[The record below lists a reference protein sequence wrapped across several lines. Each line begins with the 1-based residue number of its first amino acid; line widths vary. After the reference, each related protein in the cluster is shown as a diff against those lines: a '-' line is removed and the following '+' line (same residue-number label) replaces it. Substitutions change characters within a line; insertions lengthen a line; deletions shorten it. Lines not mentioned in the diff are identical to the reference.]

1 MQAGLA
7 SGHTA
12 LKILDMSKVVYT
24 AATSDASKG
33 KGERQSHFVI
43 PTKTKCYPQGK
54 SKEAPVSSFPFEF
67 ELPSTADNST
77 DLLPPTFRGVH
88 PVMEGIIKY
97 IIKVT
102 VVKFGLWPRETF
114 STVIHYLPKYYLRD
128 EALLWP
134 AISLMDAKRFGLEC
148 NNKWRT
154 SKAHLLYDPEE
165 SSRLQNPGMSTSKNA
180 PLPELSVSIPSTAQ
194 AVANYCFPVNVTL
207 RLPNH
212 TEEYIEELLTDST
225 RFSIAMMKS
234 ITMTVNGQKSS
245 QIINL
250 ARANKQQ
257 VERELVSSTT
267 ERIVRGWFRAGTNE
281 GEASWKIG
289 DLVETK
295 YFIRVTVHLE
305 PKQPPIFKHDEPIQM
320 FTHSKEQFASPF
332 EIQDAPA
339 PNLLLASSLGNTRQ
353 RF

>member
-1 MQAGLA
+1 
-7 SGHTA
+7 
-12 LKILDMSKVVYT
+12 
-24 AATSDASKG
+24 
-33 KGERQSHFVI
+33 
-43 PTKTKCYPQGK
+43 
-54 SKEAPVSSFPFEF
+54 
-67 ELPSTADNST
+67 
-77 DLLPPTFRGVH
+77 
-88 PVMEGIIKY
+88 
-97 IIKVT
+97 
-102 VVKFGLWPRETF
+102 
-114 STVIHYLPKYYLRD
+114 
-128 EALLWP
+128 
-134 AISLMDAKRFGLEC
+134 MDAKRFGLEC

-165 SSRLQNPGMSTSKNA
+165 SSRLQNPGTSTSKNA

-207 RLPNH
+207 CLPNH
-212 TEEYIEELLTDST
+212 TEEYIEELLTDPT
-225 RFSIAMMKS
+225 RFSVAMMKS

-295 YFIRVTVHLE
+295 VRGCFDPSLFVAGPDR
-305 PKQPPIFKHDEPIQM
+305 
-320 FTHSKEQFASPF
+320 FAYTPLVFHQGDSP
-332 EIQDAPA
+332 
-339 PNLLLASSLGNTRQ
+339 S
-353 RF
+353 